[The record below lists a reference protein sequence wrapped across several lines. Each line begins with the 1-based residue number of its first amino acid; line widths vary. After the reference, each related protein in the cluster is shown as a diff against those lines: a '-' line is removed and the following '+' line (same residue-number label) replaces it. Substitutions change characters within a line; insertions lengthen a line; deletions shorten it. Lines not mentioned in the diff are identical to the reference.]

1 MSTPRSLPD
10 YPLRSY
16 DKLRYGD
23 TDRQGHINNA
33 VFATLLETGRVELLY
48 DPARPLREPGKQFV
62 LARVAIDLLAE
73 LTWPGTI
80 DIGTAVRKIGRS
92 SLTLEQALFQAD
104 RCVARGESVIVLTDT
119 TTRRST
125 PLSQA
130 ALDHLATL
138 VLPAQPA

>member
-1 MSTPRSLPD
+1 MSTPRSLSD
-10 YPLRSY
+10 YPLRSH

-48 DPARPLREPGKQFV
+48 DPARPLGEPDKQFV

-80 DIGTAVRKIGRS
+80 DIGTGVRKIGRS
-92 SLTLEQALFQAD
+92 SLTLEQALFQGD

-125 PLSQA
+125 PLSRA

-138 VLPAQPA
+138 VLPAQPG